1 MRVSSLLSAPLI
13 LATLFAAAPVADA
26 QCDISQT
33 KCALNGGKCNIKFKN
48 KTGDSGGSDGSA
60 NIDQR
65 SSAQTVVVTARK
77 ANKNKAGNKLQI
89 IAGASK
95 TMNLDKKAK
104 KEFEDIK
111 IASQDLPVSPS
122 QMSCE
127 DVQAVLNGN
136 GTCKIFHGK
145 KSNAY
150 GSITWY
156 LGYQCDGGNVGG
168 PDDATATD
176 SE

>member
-1 MRVSSLLSAPLI
+1 MRVSSLVAAPLI
-13 LATLFAAAPVADA
+13 IASIGAAAPLASA

-48 KTGDSGGSDGSA
+48 KTGDSGGSDGSS

-77 ANKNKAGNKLQI
+77 TNKHKAGNKLQI

-95 TMNLDKKAK
+95 TMNLDKKTK